1 MYVLAITNVSV
12 VVVVVCLFLFFTSV
26 IVKYMKKNLDIT
38 KPRNNEQNVLSP
50 LALCYIEVPLSL
62 GGPHW
67 THCYKMGRCLGE
79 LKVTNPSP
87 SL

>member
-50 LALCYIEVPLSL
+50 LALCYIEVPL
-62 GGPHW
+62 
-67 THCYKMGRCLGE
+67 
-79 LKVTNPSP
+79 
-87 SL
+87 